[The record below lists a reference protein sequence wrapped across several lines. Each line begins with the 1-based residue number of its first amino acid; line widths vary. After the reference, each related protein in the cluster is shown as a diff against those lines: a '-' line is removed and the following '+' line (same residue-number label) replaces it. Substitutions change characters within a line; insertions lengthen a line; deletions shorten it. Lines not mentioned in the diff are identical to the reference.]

1 MDSSHG
7 FIDKIIHASF
17 KQKAIVMMLVALAFV
32 FGISAYEQMP
42 RNVYPDITIPVF
54 TIVAENEA
62 MAPEEIEM
70 MITRPMESAMN
81 GLPGVR
87 RIRSQ
92 TTQGLSSVVVEFD
105 IESEFWRARQFVT
118 ERMSQVAAQ
127 LPSGTEP
134 PALSS
139 ATTRL
144 AEVYELAIEG
154 DLPPT
159 EIREIAEWQV
169 RYNLLTVPGV
179 AEVLNMGGSM
189 RQYRVTIDP
198 NKLRSYRVRLADVE
212 EAVKS
217 GNENSAGGFIS
228 TGPTEY
234 TVRGIGRFDS
244 LDDIRDT
251 VVAERQGTPL
261 YLKDVADVREGTA
274 IRRGIAGKNGK
285 ETVVALVIKQPNA
298 DTVQVVEGIEKAIDD
313 MRSTLPKGVSLVPH
327 YDQTHLIKHSLS
339 SVTRAILV
347 GAVLVIIVLLVFLG
361 HFRSTLIV
369 AASLPLSV
377 VVAGILMRQFGIG
390 LNTMSLG
397 GLAIAVGIMV
407 DASIIMVE
415 NIYHRFHKSR
425 GNLDDSQAKERI
437 AHKAAI
443 EVGRPI
449 AFATFIIIAVFLPLF
464 LMGGIEGLL
473 FRPLAV
479 TVGAAMLV
487 ALALSLT
494 FTPVLATRFLHPKEG
509 EEAEGEVRFVKW
521 IKRGYIPALEYA
533 LNHRWMVI
541 AIAFGLLIPTALGLL
556 AVGRD
561 FMPKLDEGSWFIS
574 VATPAETS
582 LEENSRITQQIE
594 QTLLSD
600 PNIAETVRR
609 SGRSERAIGCVLPV
623 NTSEILVNLKPKNEL
638 TKPADQLLAEM
649 RDKLEHIPGAAVA
662 FTQPLQNKIDESME
676 GTPAPLQVK
685 LFGPDIRVLA
695 EKGKEVQE
703 IMRRTPGVADVKMD
717 QSSGIPQLRIQVDR
731 QAAAR
736 YGVSVGEISEIVR
749 LAVGGEEL
757 TQVWKNQRS
766 YGVFVRFPDEM
777 RSDIES
783 IKNLMVD
790 TPSGGQVPLAQVA
803 SVTLSEGPNVIWR
816 EAMNRRFSVDAS
828 IQGRDLG
835 SVVTDIKAGL
845 KNVKFPA
852 DYYVVFGGQFQ
863 NQQRAMK
870 SLLLASA
877 IALAIVFMLLFVA
890 LRSASQASIILAT
903 VPSAFIGGVASLL
916 ITGESL
922 NVSSAVGFI
931 ALFGIAVQNSLVLLT
946 QTGDFIAE
954 GHTKEQAIRLAS
966 VQRLRPKLMTASC
979 AALGLLPIL
988 LSGGVGAEIEKP
1000 LAIVMVGGLV
1010 TSTLFTLLVLPAV
1023 YLAMEH
1029 TKTHVRKRLDRMTG
1043 GNGRRKSEAAAT
1055 PLSQNWERE
1064 RG

>member
-7 FIDKIIHASF
+7 SLIDRIIHASF
-17 KQKAIVMMLVALAFV
+17 KQKAVVLMLVGLALV
-32 FGISAYEQMP
+32 FGISAYQQMP

-54 TIVAENEA
+54 TIVTENEA
-62 MAPEEIEM
+62 MAPEEIETM
-70 MITRPMESAMN
+70 VTRPMESAMN

-105 IESEFWRARQFVT
+105 IETEFWRARQFVT
-118 ERMSQVAAQ
+118 ERISQVAAQ
-127 LPSGTEP
+127 LPAGTESP
-134 PALSS
+134 NLSS

-154 DLPPT
+154 SLPPT
-159 EIREIAEWQV
+159 ELREIAEWQV

-179 AEVLNMGGSM
+179 AEVLNTGGRM

-198 NKLRSYRVRLADVE
+198 AKLRSHNVKLAEFE
-212 EAVKS
+212 EALKS
-217 GNENSAGGFIS
+217 SNENAAGGFIS

-234 TVRGIGRFDS
+234 TVRGIGRLNS
-244 LDDIRDT
+244 IDDIRDI
-251 VVAERQGTPL
+251 VIAERGGVPL
-261 YLKDVADVREGTA
+261 FVRDVADVADGTA
-274 IRRGIAGKNGK
+274 VRRGIASKNGK

-298 DTVQVVEGIEKAIDD
+298 DTMTVVEGVEKAIEE
-313 MRSTLPKGVSLVPH
+313 MRSSLPKGVSLTPY
-327 YDQTHLIKHSLS
+327 YDQTHLISHSLS

-347 GAVLVIIVLLVFLG
+347 GAVLVILVLLVFLG

-377 VVAGILMRQFGIG
+377 MIAGILMRQLGVG

-415 NIYHRFHKSR
+415 NIYHRFHQNR
-425 GNLDDSQAKERI
+425 GNLNDAHTKEVI
-437 AHKAAI
+437 AHKASI

-449 AFATFIIIAVFLPLF
+449 AFATLIIIAVFLPLY

-479 TVGAAMLV
+479 TVAAAMLV

-494 FTPVLATRFLHPKEG
+494 FTPVLATRFLHPKDG
-509 EEAEGEVRFVKW
+509 DDPEGEVSFVKW
-521 IKRGYIPALEYA
+521 IKRGYVPALEYA
-533 LNHRWMVI
+533 LQHRWLVI
-541 AIAFGLLIPTALGLL
+541 GIAFGLLIPTALGLL
-556 AVGRD
+556 AVGKD
-561 FMPKLDEGSWFIS
+561 FMPKLDEGAWFVS
-574 VATPAETS
+574 TVTPPETS
-582 LEENSRITQQIE
+582 LEENNRITSQIE
-594 QTLLSD
+594 RLLAKNPDVESV
-600 PNIAETVRR
+600 IRR
-609 SGRSERAIGCVLPV
+609 NGRSERAIGCVLPV
-623 NTSEILVNLKPKNEL
+623 NSGEMMVNLKPKNKL
-638 TKPADQLLAEM
+638 SKPADELMADVREQIE
-649 RDKLEHIPGAAVA
+649 RIPGVAVA

-685 LFGPDIRVLA
+685 LFGPDIQTLA
-695 EKGKEVQE
+695 QIGSQIEGIVKET
-703 IMRRTPGVADVKMD
+703 RGVADVKMD
-717 QSSGIPQLRIQVDR
+717 QASGIPQVRVQIDR

-736 YGVSVGEISEIVR
+736 YGVSVANISELVR
-749 LAVGGEEL
+749 LAIGGEEL

-766 YGVFVRFPDEM
+766 YGVFVRFPDQL
-777 RSDIES
+777 RGDIES

-790 TPSGGQVPLAQVA
+790 TPSGSQIPLSQVA
-803 SVTLSEGPNVIWR
+803 TVGLSQGPNVIWR
-816 EAMNRRFSVDAS
+816 EAMNRRISIDTS

-835 SVVTDIKAGL
+835 SVVADIKNGL
-845 KNVKFPA
+845 KDVTLPS

-870 SLLLASA
+870 SLILATA
-877 IALAIVFMLLFVA
+877 VALAIVFMLLFLA
-890 LRSASQASIILAT
+890 LRSASHAAIILAT

-916 ITGESL
+916 LTGESL

-946 QTGDFIAE
+946 QTGDFIAD
-954 GHTKEQAIRLAS
+954 GHSKDQAIRLAS

-988 LSGGVGAEIEKP
+988 LSRGVGAEIEKP

-1023 YLAMEH
+1023 YMALEH
-1029 TKTHVRKRLDRMTG
+1029 ARTHVRTRFDGMF
-1043 GNGRRKSEAAAT
+1043 GNEHRKTAEMEDAAM
-1055 PLSQNWERE
+1055 
-1064 RG
+1064 

>member
-1 MDSSHG
+1 MDTSHG
-7 FIDKIIHASF
+7 SLIEKIIHVSF
-17 KQKAIVMMLVALAFV
+17 RQKAVVLMLVGLALV
-32 FGISAYEQMP
+32 FGITAYKQMP

-54 TIVAENEA
+54 TIVTENEA
-62 MAPEEIEM
+62 MAPEEIET

-105 IESEFWRARQFVT
+105 IETEFWRARQFVT
-118 ERMSQVAAQ
+118 ERISQVAAQ
-127 LPSGTEP
+127 LPPGTEP
-134 PALSS
+134 PNLSS

-144 AEVYELAIEG
+144 AEVYELAVEG
-154 DLPPT
+154 NLPPT
-159 EIREIAEWQV
+159 QLREIAEWQV

-179 AEVLNMGGSM
+179 AEVLNTGGLM
-189 RQYRVTIDP
+189 RQYQVTVNP
-198 NKLRSYRVRLADVE
+198 GKLRSYGVKLSEVE
-212 EAVKS
+212 DAIKN
-217 GNENSAGGFIS
+217 GNENAAGGFIS

-234 TVRGIGRFDS
+234 TVRGIGRLNS
-244 LDDIRDT
+244 VEDIGNT
-251 VVAERQGTPL
+251 VITQRNSVPL
-261 YLKDVADVREGTA
+261 FVKDVADVVDGTA
-274 IRRGIAGKNGK
+274 IRRGIASKNCK

-298 DTVQVVEGIEKAIDD
+298 DTVAVVEGIRKAIDD
-313 MRSTLPKGVSLVPH
+313 MRTTLPKGVRLTPY
-327 YDQTHLIKHSLS
+327 YDQTSLIQHSLS

-361 HFRSTLIV
+361 HFKSTLIV

-377 VVAGILMRQFGIG
+377 MIAGILMRQFGVG

-415 NIYHRFHKSR
+415 NIYHRFNKNR
-425 GNLDDSQAKERI
+425 ANLNDRHIKEST

-449 AFATFIIIAVFLPLF
+449 AFATLIIIAVFLPLY

-479 TVGAAMLV
+479 TVAAAMLV

-494 FTPVLATRFLHPKEG
+494 FTPVLATRFLHPKEEDDG
-509 EEAEGEVRFVKW
+509 EGEVRFVKW

-533 LNHRWMVI
+533 LGHRWLVI
-541 AIAFGLLIPTALGLL
+541 AIAFGLLVPTAFGLM
-556 AVGRD
+556 AVGKD
-561 FMPKLDEGSWFIS
+561 FMPKLDEGAWFIS
-574 VATPAETS
+574 TVTPPETS
-582 LEENSRITQQIE
+582 LEENNRITSQIE
-594 QTLLSD
+594 QLLAKNQ
-600 PNIAETVRR
+600 NIVSVIRR
-609 SGRSERAIGCVLPV
+609 NGRSERAIGCVLPV
-623 NTSEILVNLKPKNEL
+623 NSGEMLVNLKPKDKL
-638 TKPADQLLAEM
+638 TKPAEDLMADVRAQIE
-649 RDKLEHIPGAAVA
+649 KIPGVAVS

-685 LFGPDIRVLA
+685 LFGPDIQTLA
-695 EKGKEVQE
+695 QIGTQIEG
-703 IMRRTPGVADVKMD
+703 IMRKTQGVADVKMD
-717 QSSGIPQLRIQVDR
+717 QASGIPQVQVQIDR
-731 QAAAR
+731 KAAAR
-736 YGVSVGEISEIVR
+736 YGVSVSNVSELVR

-757 TQVWKNQRS
+757 TQVWKKQRS
-766 YGVFVRFPDEM
+766 YGVFVRFPDDL
-777 RSDIES
+777 RGNIES
-783 IKNLMVD
+783 MKNLMVD
-790 TPSGGQVPLAQVA
+790 TPSGSQVPLSQIAD
-803 SVTLSEGPNVIWR
+803 VTLSQGPNVIWR
-816 EAMNRRFSVDAS
+816 EAMNRRISIDAS

-835 SVVTDIKAGL
+835 SAVSDIKNAL
-845 KNVKFPA
+845 KDVELPA

-863 NQQRAMK
+863 NQQRAME
-870 SLLLASA
+870 SLMLASA
-877 IALAIVFMLLFVA
+877 IALAVVFVLLFLA
-890 LRSASQASIILAT
+890 LRSASHAAIILAT

-954 GHTKEQAIRLAS
+954 GHSKDKAIRLAS

-979 AALGLLPIL
+979 AALGLVPIL
-988 LSGGVGAEIEKP
+988 LSRGIGAEIEKP

-1023 YLAMEH
+1023 YLALEQG
-1029 TKTHVRKRLDRMTG
+1029 KAVLRSFRSSR
-1043 GNGRRKSEAAAT
+1043 
-1055 PLSQNWERE
+1055 SQDTA
-1064 RG
+1064 

>member
-7 FIDKIIHASF
+7 SLIDRIIHASF
-17 KQKAIVMMLVALAFV
+17 RQKAVVLMLVGLALV
-32 FGISAYEQMP
+32 FGISAYNQMP

-54 TIVAENEA
+54 TIVTENEA
-62 MAPEEIEM
+62 MAPEEIET

-105 IESEFWRARQFVT
+105 IETEFWRARQFVT

-127 LPSGTEP
+127 LPAGTEP
-134 PALSS
+134 PNLSS

-159 EIREIAEWQV
+159 ELREIAEWQI

-179 AEVLNMGGSM
+179 AEVLNTGGRM
-189 RQYRVTIDP
+189 RQYRVTIEP
-198 NKLRSYRVRLADVE
+198 AKLRSHNVKLAEFE
-212 EAVKS
+212 EALKS
-217 GNENSAGGFIS
+217 SNENAAGGFIS

-234 TVRGIGRFDS
+234 TVRGIGRLNS
-244 LDDIRDT
+244 IDDIRDT
-251 VVAERQGTPL
+251 VITERNGVPL
-261 YLKDVADVREGTA
+261 FVRDVADVVDGTA
-274 IRRGIAGKNGK
+274 IRRGIASKNGK

-298 DTVQVVEGIEKAIDD
+298 DTMTVVEGVEKAIEE
-313 MRSTLPKGVSLVPH
+313 MRSSLPKSVHLTPY
-327 YDQTHLIKHSLS
+327 YDQTHLISHSLS

-347 GAVLVIIVLLVFLG
+347 GAVLVILVLLVFLG

-377 VVAGILMRQFGIG
+377 MIAGILMRQLGVG

-415 NIYHRFHKSR
+415 NIYHRFHKNR
-425 GNLDDSQAKERI
+425 GNLNDAHTKEAI
-437 AHKAAI
+437 AHKASI

-449 AFATFIIIAVFLPLF
+449 AFATFIIIAVFLPLY

-479 TVGAAMLV
+479 TVAAAMLV

-494 FTPVLATRFLHPKEG
+494 FTPVLATRFLHPKDG
-509 EEAEGEVRFVKW
+509 DDPEGEVSFVKW
-521 IKRGYIPALEYA
+521 IKRGYVPALEYA
-533 LNHRWMVI
+533 LQHRWQVI
-541 AIAFGLLIPTALGLL
+541 GIAFGLLIPTALGLL
-556 AVGRD
+556 AVGKD
-561 FMPKLDEGSWFIS
+561 FMPKLDEGAWFVS
-574 VATPAETS
+574 TVTPPETS
-582 LEENSRITQQIE
+582 LEENNRITGQIE
-594 QTLLSD
+594 RLLAKNPDVESV
-600 PNIAETVRR
+600 IRR
-609 SGRSERAIGCVLPV
+609 NGRSERAIGCVLPV
-623 NTSEILVNLKPKNEL
+623 NSGEMMVNLKPKNKL
-638 TKPADQLLAEM
+638 SKPADELMAEV
-649 RDKLEHIPGAAVA
+649 REQIERIPGVAVA

-685 LFGPDIRVLA
+685 LFGPDIQTLA
-695 EKGKEVQE
+695 QIGSQIEGIVRKT
-703 IMRRTPGVADVKMD
+703 RGVADVKLD
-717 QSSGIPQLRIQVDR
+717 QASGIPQVQVQIDR

-736 YGVSVGEISEIVR
+736 YGVSVVNISELVR
-749 LAVGGEEL
+749 LAIGGEEL
-757 TQVWKNQRS
+757 TQVWKDQRS
-766 YGVFVRFPDEM
+766 YGVFVRFPDQL
-777 RSDIES
+777 RGDIES

-790 TPSGGQVPLAQVA
+790 TPSGSQIPLSQVA
-803 SVTLSEGPNVIWR
+803 TVSLSQGPNVIWR
-816 EAMNRRFSVDAS
+816 EAMNRRISIDAS

-835 SVVTDIKAGL
+835 SVVSDIKNGL
-845 KNVKFPA
+845 KDVRLPS

-870 SLLLASA
+870 SLMLATA
-877 IALAIVFMLLFVA
+877 VALAIVFMLLFLA
-890 LRSASQASIILAT
+890 LRSASHAGIILAT

-946 QTGDFIAE
+946 QTSDFIAD
-954 GHTKEQAIRLAS
+954 GHSKEQAIRLAS

-988 LSGGVGAEIEKP
+988 LSRGVGAEIEKP

-1023 YLAMEH
+1023 YMALEEIKNRGSAYWD
-1029 TKTHVRKRLDRMTG
+1029 KRTDGDRNENARTVETM
-1043 GNGRRKSEAAAT
+1043 NS
-1055 PLSQNWERE
+1055 
-1064 RG
+1064 

>member
-1 MDSSHG
+1 MLFLEIKMDSSHG
-7 FIDKIIHASF
+7 SLIDRIIHASF
-17 KQKAIVMMLVALAFV
+17 RQKAVVLMLVGLALV
-32 FGISAYEQMP
+32 FGISAYNQMP

-54 TIVAENEA
+54 TIVTENEA
-62 MAPEEIEM
+62 MAPEEIET

-105 IESEFWRARQFVT
+105 IETEFWRARQFVT

-127 LPSGTEP
+127 LPAGTEP
-134 PALSS
+134 PNLSS

-159 EIREIAEWQV
+159 ELREIAEWQI

-179 AEVLNMGGSM
+179 AEVLNTGGRM
-189 RQYRVTIDP
+189 RQYRVTIEP
-198 NKLRSYRVRLADVE
+198 AKLRSHNVKLAEFE
-212 EAVKS
+212 EALKS
-217 GNENSAGGFIS
+217 SNENAAGGFIS

-234 TVRGIGRFDS
+234 TVRGIGRLNS
-244 LDDIRDT
+244 IDDIRDT
-251 VVAERQGTPL
+251 VITERNGVPL
-261 YLKDVADVREGTA
+261 FVRDVADVVDGTA
-274 IRRGIAGKNGK
+274 IRRGIASKNGK

-298 DTVQVVEGIEKAIDD
+298 DTMTVVEGVEKAIEE
-313 MRSTLPKGVSLVPH
+313 MRSSLPKSVHLTPY
-327 YDQTHLIKHSLS
+327 YDQTHLISHSLS

-347 GAVLVIIVLLVFLG
+347 GAVLVILVLLVFLG

-377 VVAGILMRQFGIG
+377 MIAGILMRQLGVG

-415 NIYHRFHKSR
+415 NIYHRFHKNR
-425 GNLDDSQAKERI
+425 GNLNDAHTKEAI
-437 AHKAAI
+437 AHKASI

-449 AFATFIIIAVFLPLF
+449 AFATFIIIAVFLPLY

-479 TVGAAMLV
+479 TVAAAMLV

-494 FTPVLATRFLHPKEG
+494 FTPVLATRFLHPKDG
-509 EEAEGEVRFVKW
+509 DDPEGEVSFVKW
-521 IKRGYIPALEYA
+521 IKRGYVPALEYA
-533 LNHRWMVI
+533 LQHRWQVI
-541 AIAFGLLIPTALGLL
+541 GIAFGLLIPTALGLL
-556 AVGRD
+556 AVGKD
-561 FMPKLDEGSWFIS
+561 FMPKLDEGAWFVS
-574 VATPAETS
+574 TVTPPETS
-582 LEENSRITQQIE
+582 LEENNRITGQIE
-594 QTLLSD
+594 RLLAKNPDVESV
-600 PNIAETVRR
+600 IRR
-609 SGRSERAIGCVLPV
+609 NGRSERAIGCVLPV
-623 NTSEILVNLKPKNEL
+623 NSGEMMVNLKPKNKL
-638 TKPADQLLAEM
+638 SKPADELMAEV
-649 RDKLEHIPGAAVA
+649 REQIERIPGVAVA

-685 LFGPDIRVLA
+685 LFGPDIQTLA
-695 EKGKEVQE
+695 QIGSQIEGIVRKT
-703 IMRRTPGVADVKMD
+703 RGVADVKLD
-717 QSSGIPQLRIQVDR
+717 QASGIPQVQVQIDR

-736 YGVSVGEISEIVR
+736 YGVSVVNISELVR
-749 LAVGGEEL
+749 LAIGGEEL
-757 TQVWKNQRS
+757 TQVWKDQRS
-766 YGVFVRFPDEM
+766 YGVFVRFPDQL
-777 RSDIES
+777 RGDIES

-790 TPSGGQVPLAQVA
+790 TPSGSQIPLSQVA
-803 SVTLSEGPNVIWR
+803 TVSLSQGPNVIWR
-816 EAMNRRFSVDAS
+816 EAMNRRISIDAS

-835 SVVTDIKAGL
+835 SVVSDIKNGL
-845 KNVKFPA
+845 KDVRLPS

-870 SLLLASA
+870 SLMLATA
-877 IALAIVFMLLFVA
+877 VALAIVFMLLFLA
-890 LRSASQASIILAT
+890 LRSASHAGIILAT

-946 QTGDFIAE
+946 QTSDFIAD
-954 GHTKEQAIRLAS
+954 GHSKEQAIRLAS

-988 LSGGVGAEIEKP
+988 LSRGVGAEIEKP

-1023 YLAMEH
+1023 YMALEEIKNRGSAYWD
-1029 TKTHVRKRLDRMTG
+1029 KRTDGDRNENARTVETM
-1043 GNGRRKSEAAAT
+1043 NS
-1055 PLSQNWERE
+1055 
-1064 RG
+1064 

>member
-1 MDSSHG
+1 MDTSHG
-7 FIDKIIHASF
+7 SLIDKIIHSSF
-17 KQKAIVMMLVALAFV
+17 KQKALVMMLVALALV
-32 FGISAYEQMP
+32 FGMSAYQRMP

-54 TIVAENEA
+54 TIVTENEA

-105 IESEFWRARQFVT
+105 IETEFWRARQFVT
-118 ERMSQVAAQ
+118 ERMSQVASQ
-127 LPSGTEP
+127 LPAGTEP
-134 PALSS
+134 PTLSS

-154 DLPPT
+154 DLPST
-159 EIREIAEWQV
+159 ELREIAEWQV

-179 AEVLNMGGSM
+179 AEVLNTGGKM
-189 RQYRVTIDP
+189 RQYRVTVDP
-198 NKLRSYRVRLADVE
+198 NKLRSYGVKLSEVE
-212 EAVKS
+212 EAVQS
-217 GNENSAGGFIS
+217 GNENASGGFIS

-234 TVRGIGRFDS
+234 TVRGIGRLNS
-244 LDDIRDT
+244 VEDIGNT
-251 VVAERQGTPL
+251 VVSERDGVPL
-261 YLKDVADVREGTA
+261 YLKDISEITDGTA
-274 IRRGIAGKNGK
+274 IRRGIASKNGR

-298 DTVQVVEGIEKAIDD
+298 DTVAVVEGVEKAVND
-313 MRSTLPKGVSLVPH
+313 MRATLPKSVRLTPY
-327 YDQTHLIKHSLS
+327 YDQTHLIQHSLS

-377 VVAGILMRQFGIG
+377 MIAGILMKQLGVG

-415 NIYHRFHKSR
+415 NIYHRFHKNR
-425 GNLDDSQAKERI
+425 ANLNDHHVKESI

-449 AFATFIIIAVFLPLF
+449 AFATLIIIAVFLPLY

-479 TVGAAMLV
+479 TVAAAMLV

-494 FTPVLATRFLHPKEG
+494 FTPVLATRFLHPKDG
-509 EEAEGEVRFVKW
+509 EDSEGEVKFVKW
-521 IKRGYIPALEYA
+521 IKQGYIPALEYA
-533 LNHRWMVI
+533 LNHRWLVI
-541 AIAFGLLIPTALGLL
+541 ATAFGLLIPTAFGLM
-556 AVGRD
+556 AVGKD
-561 FMPKLDEGSWFIS
+561 FMPKLDEGAWFIS
-574 VATPAETS
+574 TVTPPETS
-582 LEENSRITQQIE
+582 LEENNRITSQIE
-594 QTLLSD
+594 RLLASN
-600 PNIAETVRR
+600 PNITSVVRR
-609 SGRSERAIGCVLPV
+609 NGRSERAIGCVLPV
-623 NTSEILVNLKPKNEL
+623 NSGEMLVNLKPKDQL
-638 TKPADQLLAEM
+638 TKPADEIMADVRAQIE
-649 RDKLEHIPGAAVA
+649 KIPGVAVS

-685 LFGPDIRVLA
+685 LFGPDIQVLA
-695 EKGKEVQE
+695 EKGGQIEKIVRET
-703 IMRRTPGVADVKMD
+703 RGVADVKMD
-717 QSSGIPQLRIQVDR
+717 QASGIPQLQVQINR
-731 QAAAR
+731 EAAAR
-736 YGVSVGEISEIVR
+736 YGVSVGAISEIVR
-749 LAVGGEEL
+749 LAIGGEEL

-766 YGVFVRFPDEM
+766 YGVFVRFPDSM
-777 RSDIES
+777 RGDVES
-783 IKNLMVD
+783 IKNILVD
-790 TPSGGQVPLAQVA
+790 TPTGAQVPLSQIADV
-803 SVTLSEGPNVIWR
+803 SLSEGPNVIWR
-816 EAMNRRFSVDAS
+816 EAMNRRVSIDAS
-828 IQGRDLG
+828 LQGRDLG
-835 SVVTDIKAGL
+835 SVVADIKTGL
-845 KNVKFPA
+845 KKVDLPP
-852 DYYVVFGGQFQ
+852 DYYVVFGGQYQ

-870 SLLLASA
+870 SLMLATGVA
-877 IALAIVFMLLFVA
+877 IAIVFMLLFLA
-890 LRSASQASIILAT
+890 LRSASHATIILAT

-916 ITGESL
+916 ITGETL

-946 QTGDFIAE
+946 QTSDFIVE
-954 GHTKEQAIRLAS
+954 GHTKEKAIRLAS

-988 LSGGVGAEIEKP
+988 LSRGVGAEIEKP
-1000 LAIVMVGGLV
+1000 LAIVMIGGLV

-1023 YLAMEH
+1023 YLALER
-1029 TKTHVRKRLDRMTG
+1029 VRTRT
-1043 GNGRRKSEAAAT
+1043 
-1055 PLSQNWERE
+1055 
-1064 RG
+1064 

>member
-1 MDSSHG
+1 MDSPHASL
-7 FIDKIIHASF
+7 IDRIIHSSF
-17 KQKAIVMMLVALAFV
+17 RQKALVLMLVGLALV
-32 FGISAYEQMP
+32 FGISAYQQMP

-54 TIVAENEA
+54 TIVTENEA
-62 MAPEEIEM
+62 MAPEEIET

-105 IESEFWRARQFVT
+105 IETEFWRARQFVT

-127 LPSGTEP
+127 LPAGTEP
-134 PALSS
+134 PNLSS

-159 EIREIAEWQV
+159 ELREIAEWQV

-179 AEVLNMGGSM
+179 AEVLNTGGRM

-198 NKLRSYRVRLADVE
+198 AKLRSHNVKLAEFE
-212 EAVKS
+212 EALKS
-217 GNENSAGGFIS
+217 SNENAAGGFIS

-234 TVRGIGRFDS
+234 TVRGIGRLNS
-244 LDDIRDT
+244 IDDIRDT
-251 VVAERQGTPL
+251 VITERNGVPL
-261 YLKDVADVREGTA
+261 FLRDVADVADGTA
-274 IRRGIAGKNGK
+274 IRRGIASKNGK

-298 DTVQVVEGIEKAIDD
+298 DTMTVVEGVEKAIEE
-313 MRSTLPKGVSLVPH
+313 MRTSLPKGVRLAPY
-327 YDQTHLIKHSLS
+327 YDQTHLISHSLS

-347 GAVLVIIVLLVFLG
+347 GAVLVILVLLVFLG

-377 VVAGILMRQFGIG
+377 LIAGILMRQLGVG

-425 GNLDDSQAKERI
+425 GSLNDAQAKEAI
-437 AHKAAI
+437 AHKASI

-449 AFATFIIIAVFLPLF
+449 AFATFIIIAVFLPLY

-479 TVGAAMLV
+479 TVAAAMLV

-494 FTPVLATRFLHPKEG
+494 FTPVLATRFLHPKDG
-509 EEAEGEVRFVKW
+509 DDPEGEVGFVKW
-521 IKRGYIPALEYA
+521 IKRGYVPALEYA
-533 LNHRWMVI
+533 LQHRWQVI
-541 AIAFGLLIPTALGLL
+541 CIAFGLLIPTVLGLL
-556 AVGRD
+556 AVGKD
-561 FMPKLDEGSWFIS
+561 FMPKLDEGAWFVS
-574 VATPAETS
+574 TVTPPETS
-582 LEENSRITQQIE
+582 LEENNRITSQIE
-594 QTLLSD
+594 RLLAKNPDVESV
-600 PNIAETVRR
+600 IRR
-609 SGRSERAIGCVLPV
+609 NGRSERAIGCVLPV
-623 NTSEILVNLKPKNEL
+623 NSGEMMVNLKPKNKL
-638 TKPADQLLAEM
+638 SKPADELMSEVRQQIE
-649 RDKLEHIPGAAVA
+649 RIPGVAVA

-685 LFGPDIRVLA
+685 LFGPDIQTLA
-695 EKGKEVQE
+695 QIGSQIEGIVRKT
-703 IMRRTPGVADVKMD
+703 RGVADVKMD
-717 QSSGIPQLRIQVDR
+717 QASGIPQVQVQIDR

-736 YGVSVGEISEIVR
+736 HGVSVANISELVR
-749 LAVGGEEL
+749 LAIGGEEL

-766 YGVFVRFPDEM
+766 YGVFVRFPDGL
-777 RSDIES
+777 RGDIDS

-790 TPSGGQVPLAQVA
+790 TPNGSQIPLSQVATVSLAQ
-803 SVTLSEGPNVIWR
+803 GPNVIWR
-816 EAMNRRFSVDAS
+816 EAMNRRSSIDAS

-835 SVVTDIKAGL
+835 SVVADIKNGL
-845 KNVKFPA
+845 KDIKLPS

-863 NQQRAMK
+863 NQQRAMR
-870 SLLLASA
+870 SLMLATGV
-877 IALAIVFMLLFVA
+877 ALAIVFMLLFLA
-890 LRSASQASIILAT
+890 LRSASHAAIILAT

-946 QTGDFIAE
+946 QTSDFIAD
-954 GHTKEQAIRLAS
+954 GHSKEQAIRLAS

-988 LSGGVGAEIEKP
+988 LSRGVGAEIEKP

-1023 YLAMEH
+1023 YIALEC
-1029 TKTHVRKRLDRMTG
+1029 THAHIQTRFG
-1043 GNGRRKSEAAAT
+1043 GLFGRENHRVAELEDT
-1055 PLSQNWERE
+1055 VT
-1064 RG
+1064 

>member
-1 MDSSHG
+1 METSHG
-7 FIDKIIHASF
+7 SLIDRIIHSSF
-17 KQKAIVMMLVALAFV
+17 KQKAIVVMLVGLALV
-32 FGISAYEQMP
+32 FGISAYQQMP

-54 TIVAENEA
+54 TVVTENEA

-70 MITRPMESAMN
+70 MITRPMEAAMN

-92 TTQGLSSVVVEFD
+92 TTQGLSTVVVEFD
-105 IESEFWRARQFVT
+105 IETEFWRARQFVT

-127 LPSGTEP
+127 LPPGTEP
-134 PALSS
+134 ATLSS

-154 DLPPT
+154 DAST
-159 EIREIAEWQV
+159 ELSMTPVELREIAEWQV

-179 AEVLNMGGSM
+179 AEVLNMGGRM

-198 NKLRSYRVRLADVE
+198 NKLRSYHVKLADVE

-217 GNENSAGGFIS
+217 GNENAAGGFIS

-234 TVRGIGRFDS
+234 TVRGIGRFNS
-244 LDDIRDT
+244 LDDIKDT
-251 VVAERQGTPL
+251 VVAERSGIPL
-261 YLKDVADVREGTA
+261 FLRDVADVQESTA
-274 IRRGIAGKNGK
+274 IRRGIASKNGK

-298 DTVQVVEGIEKAIDD
+298 DTVKVVEGIEKAIQD
-313 MRSTLPKGVSLVPH
+313 MRTTLPKGVRLVPY
-327 YDQTHLIKHSLS
+327 YDQTHLIQHSLS

-361 HFRSTLIV
+361 HLRSTLIV

-377 VVAGILMRQFGIG
+377 MIAGILMRQMGIG
-390 LNTMSLG
+390 LNTMTLG

-425 GNLDDSQAKERI
+425 GNLNDPEVKEHV
-437 AHKAAI
+437 AHKAAT

-449 AFATFIIIAVFLPLF
+449 AFATLIIVAVFLPLF

-473 FRPLAV
+473 FRPLAI
-479 TVGAAMLV
+479 TVAAAMLV
-487 ALALSLT
+487 ALVLSLT
-494 FTPVLATRFLHPKEG
+494 ITPVLATRFLHPKDG
-509 EEAEGEVRFVKW
+509 DDAEGEVKFVTW
-521 IKRGYIPALEYA
+521 IKRGYVPALEYA
-533 LNHRWMVI
+533 LHHRWAVI
-541 AIAFGLLIPTALGLL
+541 GIAFGLLIPTAFGLM
-556 AVGRD
+556 AVGKD
-561 FMPKLDEGSWFIS
+561 FMPKLDEGSWVIS
-574 VATPAETS
+574 TITPAETS
-582 LEENSRITQQIE
+582 LEENNRITGQIE
-594 QTLLSD
+594 EILTKN
-600 PNIAETVRR
+600 PNISEAIRR
-609 SGRSERAIGCVLPV
+609 NGRSERAIGCVLPV
-623 NTSEILVNLKPKNEL
+623 NSGEIIVNLKPRNQL
-638 TKPADQLLAEM
+638 TKSTEEILAEV
-649 RDKLEHIPGAAVA
+649 REQVEHIPGVAAA
-662 FTQPLQNKIDESME
+662 FTQPLQLKIDESLE

-685 LFGPDIRVLA
+685 LFGPDIQVLA
-695 EKGKEVQE
+695 QKGKQIEE
-703 IMRRTPGVADVKMD
+703 IMRGTPGVEDVKMD
-717 QSSGIPQLRIQVDR
+717 QAAGIPQLQIQIDR

-736 YGVSVGEISEIVR
+736 YGVSVGRISEIVR

-766 YGVFVRFPDEM
+766 YGVFVRFPDAM
-777 RSDIES
+777 RGDPES
-783 IKNLMVD
+783 IANLMVD
-790 TPSGGQVPLAQVA
+790 TPSGFQVPLSQVA
-803 SVTLSEGPNVIWR
+803 RVTLSEGPNVIWR
-816 EAMNRRFSVDAS
+816 EAMSRRFSIDAS

-835 SVVTDIKAGL
+835 SVVSDIKKGL
-845 KNVKFPA
+845 QNVKLPQ
-852 DYYVVFGGQFQ
+852 DYFVVFGGQFQ

-870 SLLLASA
+870 SLLLATA
-877 IALAIVFMLLFVA
+877 IALTVVFMLLFVA
-890 LRSASQASIILAT
+890 LRSASHAGIILAT

-946 QTGDFIAE
+946 QTSDFIAE

-1023 YLAMEH
+1023 YLAIEQAG
-1029 TKTHVRKRLDRMTG
+1029 THARMRWDCLAGKRVML
-1043 GNGRRKSEAAAT
+1043 SEAKH
-1055 PLSQNWERE
+1055 LL
-1064 RG
+1064 

>member
-1 MDSSHG
+1 MDSTHPTL
-7 FIDKIIHASF
+7 IEKIIRSSF
-17 KQKAIVMMLVALAFV
+17 SQKALVMMLVALALV
-32 FGISAYEQMP
+32 FGVSAYQQMP
-42 RNVYPDITIPVF
+42 RNVYPDITVPVF

-105 IESEFWRARQFVT
+105 IETEFWRARQFVT
-118 ERMSQVAAQ
+118 ERMAQVAAQ
-127 LPSGTEP
+127 LPPGTEP
-134 PALSS
+134 PTLSS

-144 AEVYELAIEG
+144 AEVYELTVEG
-154 DLPPT
+154 SLPLT
-159 EIREIAEWQV
+159 ELREIAEWQV

-179 AEVLNMGGSM
+179 AEVLNMGGHM
-189 RQYRVTIDP
+189 RQYWVTVDP
-198 NKLRSYRVRLADVE
+198 NKLRAYRVKLAEVE
-212 EAVKS
+212 DAVQS
-217 GNENSAGGFIS
+217 GNENAAGGFIS

-234 TVRGIGRFDS
+234 TVRGIGRFS
-244 LDDIRDT
+244 SVDDIRET
-251 VVAERQGTPL
+251 VVAERGGVPL
-261 YLKDVADVREGTA
+261 FLRDVAEVSESTA
-274 IRRGIAGKNGK
+274 IRRGIARKNGR

-298 DTVQVVEGIEKAIDD
+298 DTVKVVEGIENAIED
-313 MRSTLPKGVSLVPH
+313 MRTSLPKGVRLTPH
-327 YDQTHLIKHSLS
+327 YDQTHLIKDSLS

-347 GAVLVIIVLLVFLG
+347 GAVLVIAVLLLFLG

-377 VVAGILMRQFGIG
+377 AVAGILMRRFDIG

-415 NIYHRFHKSR
+415 NIYHRFHQHR
-425 GNLDDSQAKERI
+425 NELDDAHAKQQV
-437 AHKAAI
+437 AQKAAI

-449 AFATFIIIAVFLPLF
+449 AFATLIIIAVFLPLF

-479 TVGAAMLV
+479 TVASAMLV

-494 FTPVLATRFLHPKEG
+494 FTPVLAARFLHPREG
-509 EEAEGEVRFVKW
+509 GEAEGEVAFVKW
-521 IKRGYIPALEYA
+521 IKRGYVPALDYA
-533 LNHRWMVI
+533 LSHRWVVI
-541 AIAFGLLIPTALGLL
+541 GIAAGLLVPTALGLI
-556 AVGRD
+556 AVGKD
-561 FMPKLDEGSWFIS
+561 FMPRLDEGAWFIS
-574 VATPAETS
+574 AVTPPETS
-582 LEENSRITQQIE
+582 LEECDRITGQIE
-594 QTLLSD
+594 KVLLAN
-600 PNIAETVRR
+600 PNVSTVVKR

-623 NTSEILVNLKPKNEL
+623 NTGELLVNLKPRNQL
-638 TKPADQLLAEM
+638 TKPAEQLLAEV
-649 RDKLEHIPGAAVA
+649 RDRVEHIPGVAVA

-685 LFGPDIRVLA
+685 LFGPDIHVLA
-695 EKGKEVQE
+695 EKGAE
-703 IMRRTPGVADVKMD
+703 IEKVMRATRGVADVKMD
-717 QSSGIPQLRIQVDR
+717 QASGIPQLQVEIDR

-736 YGVSVGEISEIVR
+736 HGVSVGEVSEIVR

-757 TQVWKNQRS
+757 TQVWKDQRS
-766 YGVFVRFPDEM
+766 YGVFVRFPDEV
-777 RSDIES
+777 RGDPEAVA
-783 IKNLMVD
+783 NLMVD
-790 TPSGGQVPLAQVA
+790 TPSGAQVPLSQVA
-803 SVTLSEGPNVIWR
+803 KVTLSEGPNVIWR
-816 EAMNRRFSVDAS
+816 EAMNRRFSIDAS

-835 SVVTDIKAGL
+835 GVVTDIKKAMRGIEL
-845 KNVKFPA
+845 PP
-852 DYYVVFGGQFQ
+852 DYFVVFGGQFE

-870 SLLLASA
+870 SL
-877 IALAIVFMLLFVA
+877 ALATGVALVVVFMLLFVA
-890 LRSASQASIILAT
+890 LRSASQAGIILAT
-903 VPSAFIGGVASLL
+903 VPSAFVGGVASLL
-916 ITGESL
+916 LTGESL

-946 QTGDFIAE
+946 QTSDFIAE
-954 GHTKEQAIRLAS
+954 GSTREQAIRLAS

-1023 YLAMEH
+1023 YLAMEQAKAKARVH
-1029 TKTHVRKRLDRMTG
+1029 LDGLFGGGRQS
-1043 GNGRRKSEAAAT
+1043 GNGSRTKAA
-1055 PLSQNWERE
+1055 
-1064 RG
+1064 G